1 MNAKSY
7 FDILELFHHIV
18 HLIDHSIQNIVAKLE
33 LEIGCIIDLEADPL
47 NVDMD
52 NCEQNH

>member
-52 NCEQNH
+52 NCEPNH